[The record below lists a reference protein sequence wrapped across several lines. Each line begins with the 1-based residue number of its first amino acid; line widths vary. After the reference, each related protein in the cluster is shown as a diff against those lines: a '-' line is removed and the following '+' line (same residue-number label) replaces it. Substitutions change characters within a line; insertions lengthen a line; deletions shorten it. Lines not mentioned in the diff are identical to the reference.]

1 MKITAPPHWQT
12 VDFISD
18 LHLQASEP
26 QTLAA
31 LAHYLEHTP
40 AQALFI
46 LGDLFEVWV
55 GDDAL
60 QSPSGIEHDAADLLH
75 RASARLDLFIMCGNR
90 DFLMGDRLL
99 AACGARALPD
109 PSVLQLGGMRW
120 LLTHGDAQCLADV
133 PYQAFRAQVRSTA
146 WQEDFLSQ
154 SLDKRL
160 ALARQMRVQSEAQ
173 KKQLAQAQAPW
184 IDLDSE
190 ACVALL
196 DTQGADHMIHG
207 HTHQPAQHDLGQG
220 RMRWVLSDWDLHATP
235 PRAEILRLHAAGGAP
250 QRITLEAARAAPK

>member
-1 MKITAPPHWQT
+1 MEITAPPHWQT

-31 LAHYLEHTP
+31 LERYLSQTP

-60 QSPSGIEHDAADLLH
+60 QSTSGIEVQVARMLH
-75 RASARLDLFIMCGNR
+75 SASTHLDLFIMCGNR

-109 PSVLQLGGMRW
+109 PSVLHWGTTRW
-120 LLTHGDAQCLADV
+120 LLAHGDAQCLADV
-133 PYQAFRAQVRSTA
+133 PYQAFRTQVRSAA
-146 WQEDFLSQ
+146 WQENFLSQ
-154 SLDKRL
+154 PLNQRQ
-160 ALARQMRVQSEAQ
+160 ALARQMRAQSEAQ
-173 KKQLAQAQAPW
+173 KKQLAQAQTPW
-184 IDLDSE
+184 IDLDRE

-196 DTQGADHMIHG
+196 EMQVADHMIHG
-207 HTHQPAQHDLGQG
+207 HTHQPAQLNLGHG
-220 RMRWVLSDWDLHATP
+220 HVRWVLSDWDLHATP
-235 PRAEILRLHAAGGAP
+235 ARAEVLRLHAAGGAP
-250 QRITLEAARAAPK
+250 QRITLAATQAAP

>member
-1 MKITAPPHWQT
+1 MVITAPPHWQT

-31 LAHYLEHTP
+31 LEHYLAHTP

-60 QSPSGIEHDAADLLH
+60 QSPTGFEHAVADMLH
-75 RASARLDLFIMCGNR
+75 RASARLDVFIMCGNR
-90 DFLMGDRLL
+90 DFLMGERLL

-109 PSVLQLGGMRW
+109 PSVLYLGGTRW
-120 LLTHGDAQCLADV
+120 LLAHGDAQCLDDV
-133 PYQAFRAQVRSTA
+133 PYQTFRAQVRSVA
-146 WQEDFLSQ
+146 WQQNFLSQ
-154 SLDKRL
+154 PLDQRQ
-160 ALARQMRVQSEAQ
+160 ALARQMRAQSEAQ
-173 KKQLAQAQAPW
+173 KKQLAQAQIPW
-184 IDLDSE
+184 IDLDRN

-196 DTQGADHMIHG
+196 ETQGANHMIHG

-220 RMRWVLSDWDLHATP
+220 HARWVLSDWDLHATP
-235 PRAEILRLHAAGGAP
+235 AHAEALRLHAAGGEP
-250 QRITLEAARAAPK
+250 QRIKLAAA

>member
-1 MKITAPPHWQT
+1 MEITAPPHWQT

-31 LAHYLEHTP
+31 LERYLSQTA

-60 QSPSGIEHDAADLLH
+60 QSTSGIEVQVARMLH
-75 RASARLDLFIMCGNR
+75 SASTHLDLFIMCGNR

-109 PSVLQLGGMRW
+109 PSVLHWGTTRW
-120 LLTHGDAQCLADV
+120 LLAHGDAQCLADV
-133 PYQAFRAQVRSTA
+133 PYQAFRAQVRSAA
-146 WQEDFLSQ
+146 WQENFLSQ
-154 SLDKRL
+154 PLDQRQ
-160 ALARQMRVQSEAQ
+160 ALARQMRAQSEAQ
-173 KKQLAQAQAPW
+173 KKQLAQAQTPW
-184 IDLDSE
+184 IDLDRE

-196 DTQGADHMIHG
+196 EMQVADHMIHG

-220 RMRWVLSDWDLHATP
+220 HVRWVLSDWDLHATP
-235 PRAEILRLHAAGGAP
+235 VRAEVLRLHAAGGAP
-250 QRITLEAARAAPK
+250 QRITLAATQATP

>member
-1 MKITAPPHWQT
+1 MEITAPPHWQT

-31 LAHYLEHTP
+31 LQHYLEHTP

-60 QSPSGIEHDAADLLH
+60 QSPTGFEYAVADLLH
-75 RASARLDLFIMCGNR
+75 RASARLDVFIMCGNR
-90 DFLMGDRLL
+90 DFLMGNRLL
-99 AACGARALPD
+99 AACSAGGLPD
-109 PSVLQLGGMRW
+109 PSVLHLGDTRW
-120 LLTHGDAQCLADV
+120 LLVHGDAQCMADV
-133 PYQAFRAQVRSTA
+133 PYQAFRAQVRSAA
-146 WQEDFLSQ
+146 WQEDFLRQ
-154 SLDKRL
+154 PLDQRQ
-160 ALARQMRVQSEAQ
+160 ALARQMRAQSEAQ
-173 KKQLAQAQAPW
+173 KMQLAQAQTPW
-184 IDLDSE
+184 IDLDQD
-190 ACVALL
+190 ACLALL
-196 DTQGADHMIHG
+196 ASQGADHMIHG

-235 PRAEILRLHAAGGAP
+235 PRAEVLRLHAAGGAP
-250 QRITLEAARAAPK
+250 QRITLTPAQAAP

>member
-1 MKITAPPHWQT
+1 MEITAPPHWQT

-31 LAHYLEHTP
+31 LERYLSQTP

-60 QSPSGIEHDAADLLH
+60 QSTSGIEVQVARMLH
-75 RASARLDLFIMCGNR
+75 SASTHLDLFIMCGNR

-109 PSVLQLGGMRW
+109 PSVLHWGTTRW
-120 LLTHGDAQCLADV
+120 LLAHGDAQCLADV
-133 PYQAFRAQVRSTA
+133 PYQAFRTQVRSAA
-146 WQEDFLSQ
+146 WQENFLSQ
-154 SLDKRL
+154 PLDQRQ
-160 ALARQMRVQSEAQ
+160 ALARQMRAQSEAQ
-173 KKQLAQAQAPW
+173 KKQLAQAQTPW
-184 IDLDSE
+184 IDLDRD

-196 DTQGADHMIHG
+196 EMQGADHMIHG

-220 RMRWVLSDWDLHATP
+220 HVRWVLSDWDLHATP
-235 PRAEILRLHAAGGAP
+235 ARAEVLRLHAAGGAP
-250 QRITLEAARAAPK
+250 QRITLAATQAAP

>member
-31 LAHYLEHTP
+31 LAHYLAHTP

-60 QSPSGIEHDAADLLH
+60 QAKGGIEREVADLLH

-90 DFLMGDRLL
+90 DFLMGAGLM
-99 AACGARALPD
+99 AACGAQALPD
-109 PSVLQLGGMRW
+109 PSVLELGPTRW
-120 LLTHGDAQCLADV
+120 LLAHGDAQCLGDV
-133 PYQAFRAQVRSTA
+133 RYQAFRAQVRSAA
-146 WQEDFLSQ
+146 WQQDFLNQ
-154 SLDKRL
+154 PLDQRL
-160 ALARQMRVQSEAQ
+160 QLARQMRAQSEAQ
-173 KKQLAQAQAPW
+173 KKQLALAQTPW
-184 IDLDSE
+184 IDLDQD
-190 ACVALL
+190 ACLALL
-196 DTQGADHMIHG
+196 AAHGADGMVHG
-207 HTHQPAQHDLGQG
+207 HTHHPAQHELGLG
-220 RMRWVLSDWDLHATP
+220 HVRWVLSDWDLHATP
-235 PRAEILRLHAAGGAP
+235 PRAEVLRLHAAGGTP
-250 QRITLEAARAAPK
+250 QRLTLTAAQAAP

>member
-1 MKITAPPHWQT
+1 MEITTPPHWQT

-31 LAHYLEHTP
+31 LERYLSQTP

-60 QSPSGIEHDAADLLH
+60 QSTSGIEVQVARMLH
-75 RASARLDLFIMCGNR
+75 SASTHLDLFIMCGNR
-90 DFLMGDRLL
+90 DFLIGDRLL

-109 PSVLQLGGMRW
+109 PSVLHWGTTRW
-120 LLTHGDAQCLADV
+120 LLAHGDAQCLADV
-133 PYQAFRAQVRSTA
+133 PYQAFRTQVRSAA
-146 WQEDFLSQ
+146 WQENFLSQ
-154 SLDKRL
+154 PLNQRQ
-160 ALARQMRVQSEAQ
+160 ALARQMRAQSEAQ
-173 KKQLAQAQAPW
+173 KKQLAQAQTPW
-184 IDLDSE
+184 IDLDRE

-196 DTQGADHMIHG
+196 EMQVADHMIHG
-207 HTHQPAQHDLGQG
+207 HTHQPAQHNLGQG
-220 RMRWVLSDWDLHATP
+220 HVRWVLSDWDLHATP
-235 PRAEILRLHAAGGAP
+235 ARAEVLRLHAAGGAP
-250 QRITLEAARAAPK
+250 QRITLAATQAAP

>member
-1 MKITAPPHWQT
+1 MEITAPAHWHA

-31 LAHYLEHTP
+31 LERYLAHTP

-60 QSPSGIEHDAADLLH
+60 QSPTGIETQVARMLH
-75 RASARLDLFIMCGNR
+75 QASERLDLYIMCGNR
-90 DFLMGDRLL
+90 DFLMGERLL

-109 PSVLQLGGMRW
+109 PSVLQLGGTRW
-120 LLTHGDAQCLADV
+120 LLAHGDAQCLADK
-133 PYQAFRAQVRSTA
+133 PYQAFRLQVRSAA
-146 WQEDFLSQ
+146 WQADFLSQ
-154 SLDKRL
+154 PLDMRQ
-160 ALARQMRVQSEAQ
+160 ALARQMRAQSEAQ
-173 KKQLAQAQAPW
+173 KMQFAQARTPW
-184 IDLDSE
+184 IDLDHG
-190 ACVALL
+190 ACLALL
-196 DTQGADHMIHG
+196 AAQGADHMVHG

-220 RMRWVLSDWDLHATP
+220 HVRWVLSDWDLGANP
-235 PRAEILRLHAAGGAP
+235 PRAEVLRLHAARSTP
-250 QRITLEAARAAPK
+250 QRLTLAAGQATP

>member
-1 MKITAPPHWQT
+1 MEIAAAPHWHS

-31 LAHYLEHTP
+31 LERYLSQTP

-55 GDDAL
+55 GDEAL
-60 QSPSGIEHDAADLLH
+60 QSPTGFEHAVADILH
-75 RASARLDLFIMCGNR
+75 RASARLDVFIMCGNR
-90 DFLMGDRLL
+90 DFLMGERLL

-109 PSVLQLGGMRW
+109 PSVLHLGNTRW
-120 LLTHGDAQCLADV
+120 LLVHGDAQCLADV
-133 PYQAFRAQVRSTA
+133 PYQAFRAQVRSAA
-146 WQEDFLSQ
+146 WQENFLSQ
-154 SLDKRL
+154 PLNQRL
-160 ALARQMRVQSEAQ
+160 ALARQMRAQSEAQ
-173 KKQLAQAQAPW
+173 KKQRAQAQTPW
-184 IDLDSE
+184 IDLDRD
-190 ACVALL
+190 ACLALL
-196 DTQGADHMIHG
+196 DAQGADHMIHG

-235 PRAEILRLHAAGGAP
+235 ARAEVLRLHAGGGVP
-250 QRITLEAARAAPK
+250 QRLTPSQATP